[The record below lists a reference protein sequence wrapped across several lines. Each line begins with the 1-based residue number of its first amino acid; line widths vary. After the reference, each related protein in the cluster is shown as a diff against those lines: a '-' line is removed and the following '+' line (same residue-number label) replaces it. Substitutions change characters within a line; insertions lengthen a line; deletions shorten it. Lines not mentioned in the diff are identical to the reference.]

1 MRGDVV
7 VLSVRTEVSGE
18 REGERE
24 DGQVG
29 VAAWVDAARHEAGD
43 EGAGGRLATE
53 LFGAGADA
61 VGSCGAVSERR
72 RACEGTYGR

>member
-1 MRGDVV
+1 M
-7 VLSVRTEVSGE
+7 
-18 REGERE
+18 
-24 DGQVG
+24 G